1 MQNNDLIKV
10 LRDFNVD
17 CSDFQCSLLMELM
30 SYTLEKNKVLNLTNI
45 TLENDFINKMI
56 IDSALS
62 FNDVDLNNKNKCID
76 VGTGGGFPGLVLAIL
91 YPYIN
96 FTLLDSTLKKCVHV
110 KQCAEHLNLNNVTV
124 VNDRVEN
131 FIIHNRSSFDLVTA
145 RAVSSLNMLLELCMP
160 LLKQNGVFIAL
171 KGKAGLDE
179 LKESKE
185 ALKKLNTKLINCFE
199 YNLKDDSGTRM
210 NFHFNL
216 DGEINK
222 KYPRSYK
229 EIKHRPL

>member
-10 LRDFNVD
+10 LRDFNIN
-17 CSDFQCSLLMELM
+17 CSDNQCSLLMELM
-30 SYTLEKNKVLNLTNI
+30 AYTLEKNKVLNLTNI

-62 FNDVDLNNKNKCID
+62 FNDVDLANKTNCID
-76 VGTGGGFPGLVLAIL
+76 VGTGGGFPGLVLAVL
-91 YPYIN
+91 YPSIK

-110 KQCAEHLNLNNVTV
+110 KDCANHLGLNNVEV
-124 VNDRVEN
+124 VNDRVEEFVVN
-131 FIIHNRSSFDLVTA
+131 NRNKFDLITA

-160 LLKQNGVFIAL
+160 LLTKNGVFVAL

-179 LKESKE
+179 LKDSKE
-185 ALKKLNTKLINCFE
+185 ALKKLNTKMINCFE
-199 YNLKDDSGTRM
+199 YNLKDDAGTRM
-210 NFHFNL
+210 NFHFVL
-216 DGEINK
+216 TGQINK